1 MSADVL
7 RLDHINSLSQPFL
20 VRLCGDTVRWP
31 VYDICVRTGLMRIDV
46 CGKLQVVPFAEAME
60 IIDMDGASHSPDTFY
75 SEEEKQ

>member
-1 MSADVL
+1 
-7 RLDHINSLSQPFL
+7 
-20 VRLCGDTVRWP
+20 
-31 VYDICVRTGLMRIDV
+31 MRIDV